1 MCVYIQ
7 FMTVILLLTLIFYQ
21 HVGSL
26 ILTSEESAELK
37 MDDGLIFSRS
47 KSGCMVVSV
56 LPSGVD

>member
-1 MCVYIQ
+1 MCIYTIYDSYSS
-7 FMTVILLLTLIFYQ
+7 FNLNFYQ
-21 HVGSL
+21 HVGSF

>member
-1 MCVYIQ
+1 
-7 FMTVILLLTLIFYQ
+7 MTVILLLTLIFYQ
-21 HVGSL
+21 HVGNF